1 MDSTEITNA
10 LNKIINPENNKIGNQ
25 KLKAKNVNK
34 VFFDNSDSDDSDQ
47 ELVKDNSSPEN

>member
-25 KLKAKNVNK
+25 KLIAKNVNK